1 MIKVIMFKTF
11 IQTKLENYVKAYFKA
26 HQEVKLIIVAGSV
39 GKTTTKL
46 AIGTVLSER
55 FRIRVHEGN
64 HNAELS
70 APLAILGI
78 EYPEN
83 VKSIFAWMAVF
94 KAARLRISQ
103 PADVDIV
110 IQEVGSDRIGQIPHA
125 GIYLKPDIAVITAVS
140 PEHMEFFGNIDI
152 VAQEELAAANFSDS
166 AIINRDDIPGS
177 YASLL
182 TNPNITTYGTSGSA
196 EYYFV
201 EDDFSVES
209 GYKGKFMVKDWDEP
223 VEVNLKLLGEQSI
236 RAAVGAGTVAVKL
249 GMNSDEVIRGMNKI
263 TAVAGRMNLLR
274 GVEDVI
280 IIDDTYNSSPLAA
293 SSALKTLYSLPVAQK
308 IVVLGDMNELGASS
322 MVEHQ
327 TLGLMCDP
335 NQLAWVL
342 TVGLEAEK
350 YLAPAARQQGCQVK
364 SFKNAVE
371 AGAFVH
377 SILDKG
383 AAILF
388 KGSQGNIY
396 LEEAVKVILHS
407 TEEESRLVR
416 QSQSWLKIKSK
427 FFSQF

>member
-1 MIKVIMFKTF
+1 MFKKI
-11 IQTKLENYVKAYFKA
+11 IQKKLENYVRAYFKA
-26 HQEVKLIIVAGSV
+26 HAEVKLIIVAGSV

-46 AIGTVLSER
+46 AIGTVLSEH
-55 FRIRVHEGN
+55 FRVRVHEGN

-78 EYPEN
+78 EYPDN
-83 VKSIFAWMAVF
+83 IKSAFAWLAVF
-94 KAARLRISQ
+94 KAARLRIHE
-103 PADVDIV
+103 PADVDVV

-125 GIYLKPDIAVITAVS
+125 GTYLKPDIAVITAVS

-152 VAQEELAAANFSDS
+152 VAQEELAAANFSQS
-166 AIINRDDIPGS
+166 AIINRDDIPGR
-177 YASLL
+177 YANLL
-182 TNPNITTYGTSGSA
+182 TNSNITTYGTGGSA

-201 EDDFSVES
+201 EDDFSLES
-209 GYKGKFMVKDWDEP
+209 GYSGKFIAKDWDEP
-223 VEVNLKLLGEQSI
+223 VEAKLKLIGEQSI
-236 RAAVGAGTVAVKL
+236 RAAVGAGAVAVKL
-249 GMNSDEVIRGMNKI
+249 GMSPFDIGRGMNKI
-263 TAVAGRMNLLR
+263 TAVSGRMNLLR

-308 IVVLGDMNELGASS
+308 IAVLGDMNELGASS

-342 TVGLEAEK
+342 TVGSEAEK

-364 SFKNAVE
+364 SFKNALE
-371 AGAFVH
+371 AGSFVH
-377 SILDKG
+377 SVLDKG
-383 AAILF
+383 AAVLF
-388 KGSQGNIY
+388 KGSQGDIY

-407 TEEESRLVR
+407 TEEENRLVR
-416 QSQSWLKIKSK
+416 QSAAWLKRKSDFFSK
-427 FFSQF
+427 F

>member
-1 MIKVIMFKTF
+1 MFKKF
-11 IQTKLENYVKAYFKA
+11 IQKKLENYVRAYFKA
-26 HQEVKLIIVAGSV
+26 HPEIKLIIVAGSV

-55 FRIRVHEGN
+55 FRVRVHEGN

-78 EYPEN
+78 KYPEN
-83 VKSIFAWMAVF
+83 VKNILAWLTVF

-103 PADVDIV
+103 PADVDVV

-125 GIYLKPDIAVITAVS
+125 GTYLKPDIAVITAVS

-152 VAQEELAAANFSDS
+152 VAQEELAAANFSQA
-166 AIINRDDIPGS
+166 AIINRDDIPGR
-177 YASLL
+177 YANLL
-182 TNPNITTYGTSGSA
+182 TNPTITTYGTSGSA
-196 EYYFV
+196 EYYFL
-201 EDDFSVES
+201 EDDFLVES
-209 GYKGKFMVKDWDEP
+209 GYKGKFIAKDWDEP
-223 VEVNLKLLGEQSI
+223 VEVKLKLLGDQSI
-236 RAAVGAGTVAVKL
+236 RTAVGAGAVAIKL
-249 GMNSDEVIRGMNKI
+249 GMNSTEVGRGMNKI

-280 IIDDTYNSSPLAA
+280 VIDDSYNSSPLAA

-308 IVVLGDMNELGASS
+308 IAVLGDMNELGASS

-335 NQLAWVL
+335 NQLAWVV

-364 SFKNAVE
+364 SFKNALE
-371 AGAFVH
+371 AGVFVH
-377 SILDKG
+377 SVLDKG

-396 LEEAVKVILHS
+396 LEEAIKVILHS
-407 TEEESRLVR
+407 TEEEERLVR
-416 QSQSWLKIKSK
+416 QTPSWLKRKSDFFSK
-427 FFSQF
+427 F